1 MSEMS
6 HLMLSIDMKYPLE
19 KVQHCCHII
28 DAVLER
34 KEKDEN
40 AHDFISKM
48 VTEQEECR
56 AFLRNARSLLS
67 SIGSGP
73 SHVDADSPFVDLI
86 VEEIEL
92 GNGWSTSPTVKP
104 EVFTTGRPVTLSPD
118 TYSTPDYPWH
128 LAAADEVWHDVP
140 DSFTVPPK
148 EQRMVKERGV
158 VGLHQGQGGVVC
170 NNKILIDNRYSD
182 NFLLRKCNT
191 IVV

>member
-6 HLMLSIDMKYPLE
+6 HLILSVDMKYPLE

-56 AFLRNARSLLS
+56 AFMRNARSLLS

-73 SHVDADSPFVDLI
+73 SHVDADSAFVDLI

-92 GNGWSTSPTVKP
+92 GN
-104 EVFTTGRPVTLSPD
+104 
-118 TYSTPDYPWH
+118 
-128 LAAADEVWHDVP
+128 
-140 DSFTVPPK
+140 
-148 EQRMVKERGV
+148 
-158 VGLHQGQGGVVC
+158 
-170 NNKILIDNRYSD
+170 
-182 NFLLRKCNT
+182 
-191 IVV
+191 